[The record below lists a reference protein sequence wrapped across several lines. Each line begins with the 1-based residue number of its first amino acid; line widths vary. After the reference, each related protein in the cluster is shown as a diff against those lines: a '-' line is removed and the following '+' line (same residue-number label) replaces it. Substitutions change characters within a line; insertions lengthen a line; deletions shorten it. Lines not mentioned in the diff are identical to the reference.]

1 MTSTAKPIPHVYH
14 TATPY
19 LTVEGADKLI
29 DFLEQVFEAKETERL
44 TRPDGTVGHA
54 DVWIG
59 DSVIMLAE
67 ASGEWQPMPGAIH
80 LYVDDTDATYQRA
93 RQAGATSLME
103 PADQFHGDRMAGVK
117 DPFGNVWWIVTHVED
132 VSPEELHRRVDAS
145 WKQV

>member
-1 MTSTAKPIPHVYH
+1 MTSTARPIPHGYH
-14 TATPY
+14 TVTPY
-19 LTVEGADKLI
+19 LTVQGADQLI
-29 DFLEQVFEAKETERL
+29 DFLKQVFEAKETERV
-44 TRPDGTVGHA
+44 TRPDGTIGHA
-54 DVWIG
+54 DVRIG

-67 ASGEWQPMPGAIH
+67 ASGEWKPMPGAIH

-93 RQAGATSLME
+93 LQAGAASLMA

-132 VSPEELHRRVDAS
+132 VSPDELQKRADAS